1 MKPIL
6 FNILAVIIGLFIG
19 GAANMGIVMIS
30 DAIIAPPAGAN
41 LTTEE
46 GLIAAM
52 PLMEPKH
59 FLMPFLAHAL
69 GTLVGAILTAFIA
82 ATNKMPLSM
91 TIGVLFLI
99 GGIMAV
105 SMIPAPLW
113 FCVVDLVF
121 AYVPMAYLGWKIA
134 GSKK

>member
-19 GAANMGIVMIS
+19 GAVNMGIIMIS
-30 DAIIAPPAGAN
+30 GAIIPPPAGAN

-52 PLMEPKH
+52 PLMEAKH

-69 GTLVGAILTAFIA
+69 GTLVGAILTGFIA
-82 ATNKMPLSM
+82 QTNKMPLSM

-99 GGIMAV
+99 GGISAV
-105 SMIPAPLW
+105 FMIPAPLW

-121 AYVPMAYLGWKIA
+121 AYIPMAYLGWKIA